1 MNRPPVDKQRRRLVS
16 AAGSLG
22 AAGLAAS
29 VLGPA
34 AMAQQVPPGATAKA
48 TKTSGGYRETEHTRT
63 YYRLARY

>member
-1 MNRPPVDKQRRRLVS
+1 MNRPPVDQQRRRLVS

-34 AMAQQVPPGATAKA
+34 AMAQQAPAAAAARAARTH
-48 TKTSGGYRETEHTRT
+48 SGYRETEHTRT